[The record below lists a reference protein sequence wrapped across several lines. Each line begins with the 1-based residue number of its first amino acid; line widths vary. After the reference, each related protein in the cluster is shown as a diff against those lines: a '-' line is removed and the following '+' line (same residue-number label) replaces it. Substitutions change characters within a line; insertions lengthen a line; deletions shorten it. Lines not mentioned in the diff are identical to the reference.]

1 MSKHEALDRENRQC
15 LIICSDDEYQKLQN
29 EELYIIDDNQLITEE
44 EYKREEITEV
54 NVARNGLTT
63 VIHRWPNGIPQ
74 TLEDWLYDGC
84 FDKQD
89 HEEYTYQTKSGEV
102 IHAIAKYGYI

>member
-15 LIICSDDEYQKLQN
+15 LIVCTDDEYQKLQN
-29 EELYIIDDNQLITEE
+29 EELYIIGDNQLITEE

-54 NVARNGLTT
+54 NVARHGLTT

-74 TLEDWLYDGC
+74 TLEDWLYNGC

-89 HEEYTYQTKSGEV
+89 HEEYTYQTKSCEV
-102 IHAIAKYGYI
+102 IHAIAKYGYL